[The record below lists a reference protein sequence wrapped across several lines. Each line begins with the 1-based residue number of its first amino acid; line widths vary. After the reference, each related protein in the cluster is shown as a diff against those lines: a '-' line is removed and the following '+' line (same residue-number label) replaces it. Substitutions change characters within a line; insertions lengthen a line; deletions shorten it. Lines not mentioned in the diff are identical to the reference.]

1 MLEKVKTT
9 ISGLKEDAHRRKEE
23 KEQLARERREAE
35 AKAEAERIAAEKA
48 RIQAEKDTLMSM
60 DTKELLVE
68 AVIALRGL
76 HSQIENLESD
86 QAALSERLEELASDV
101 GDLTYKMSISEMD
114 K

>member
-1 MLEKVKTT
+1 MLEKVKST
-9 ISGLKEDAHRRKEE
+9 ISGIKEDAQRRREE

-48 RIQAEKDTLMSM
+48 RIQAEKDTLMAM

-76 HSQIENLESD
+76 YSQIENLESD

-101 GDLTYKMSISEMD
+101 SDLTYKMSVSEMD

>member
-1 MLEKVKTT
+1 MLEKVKST
-9 ISGLKEDAHRRKEE
+9 ISGIKEDAHRRRAE

-48 RIQAEKDTLMSM
+48 RIQAEKDILMAM

-76 HSQIENLESD
+76 YSQIENLESD
-86 QAALSERLEELASDV
+86 QASLSERLEELASDV
-101 GDLTYKMSISEMD
+101 GDLTYKMSVSEMD

>member
-76 HSQIENLESD
+76 YSQIENLESD

-101 GDLTYKMSISEMD
+101 ADLTYKMAVSEMD